1 MIRRRRPDGS
11 AKTGL
16 DSICSQ
22 GSSAAS
28 GPSPHPPLN
37 PYARFPRIRLT
48 DDPLDTVTLPSD
60 SRRYRPG
67 PSPGAA
73 SSPAATASGVGSGA
87 RRACAPTACPQR
99 TCCHPIDHAE
109 RHICSSEAVSWRI
122 RAQVAD
128 DRYRSTAGFGLVVG
142 VRHSRLGRNRDG
154 ADRDS
159 VRFAGPERWRVHR
172 PASQRL
178 GRVVHRCLLRPRRAR
193 ASVPA
198 RSRIVS
204 VRRCGANSRASQ
216 PSRSPM
222 IASSRRPRP
231 GRLPGSAD
239 RGPG

>member
-128 DRYRSTAGFGLVVG
+128 DRYRSTAGSAL
-142 VRHSRLGRNRDG
+142 SL
-154 ADRDS
+154 AS
-159 VRFAGPERWRVHR
+159 AAAASAGTETARTVTAS
-172 PASQRL
+172 ASQGQSGGVCI
-178 GRVVHRCLLRPRRAR
+178 GRHPNASAVWYTGACSGHDEPELR
-193 ASVPA
+193 S
-198 RSRIVS
+198 
-204 VRRCGANSRASQ
+204 
-216 PSRSPM
+216 
-222 IASSRRPRP
+222 RP
-231 GRLPGSAD
+231 GRESSRSGGAERTPGRAS
-239 RGPG
+239 RQGRR